1 MTLSAFAQNPPPP
14 PEWQTKAEATNYRET
29 WRYPET
35 IDFAKRLAG
44 ASSLIRYAVYGK
56 SAEGRDLPL
65 LIAAQGR
72 TFTPAAARR
81 AGKAVVFVQAGIHAG
96 EIDGKDAGFALLR
109 DIAITKTR
117 KGLLDHV
124 VLIFTPIYNVDGH
137 ERFTPYNRINQN
149 GPAEMGW
156 RATTTNLN
164 LNRDYMKAD
173 APETRAF
180 LKLWNEWNP
189 DLFIDCHVTD
199 GADHQYN
206 ITYQYEF
213 RDNVHPAIRD
223 WLKHAFNE
231 SVFPAVERDGNLISQ
246 YMEFLDNRD
255 MSKGVQSFLSTPRYA
270 TGYAPIRNRPALLI
284 ETHVLKDYRS
294 RVRGTYDVLR
304 RTLEEINKNPQP
316 LLDAVHKADAD
327 TIAAG
332 RSYDPSRRYPLL
344 FELTQTSRPYA
355 FKGVESHL
363 EKSDV
368 SGDTFVVFG
377 QKPQDQ
383 SIPLY
388 DDARIARAVAP
399 PLAYIVPPQW
409 QSVIDVLAAHGLKL
423 ERTKAPLTLDVESY
437 RLSDVRF
444 AGQPFEGRVQPSY
457 TSAPVRAK
465 REFPA
470 GSVIVTMEQ
479 PAANVAVHL
488 LEPASPDSL
497 ASWGFFNAIFEQKE
511 TAENYILE
519 RVAKDLL
526 SKDANLRREFEQ
538 KLSTD
543 AAFAASPRAR
553 LDWVYQRSP
562 YWDEQMNLYPVGR
575 ITESLKSA
583 R

>member
-1 MTLSAFAQNPPPP
+1 MTLSAFAQGAPPP
-14 PEWQTKAEATNYRET
+14 PEWQTKAEATDYRDT

-35 IDFAKRLAG
+35 IAYAKRLAG
-44 ASSLIRYAVYGK
+44 ASSLIRYATYGK
-56 SAEGRDLPL
+56 SGEGRDLPL
-65 LIAAQGR
+65 LIATQGR

-81 AGKAVVFVQAGIHAG
+81 AGKVVVFVQAGIHAG

-117 KGLLDHV
+117 NGLLDRV
-124 VLIFTPIYNVDGH
+124 VLLFTPIYNVDGH

-231 SVFPAVERDGNLISQ
+231 SVFPAVERDGNLVSQ

-332 RSYDPSRRYPLL
+332 RSYDASRRYPLL

-368 SGDTFVVFG
+368 SGDSYVVFG

-423 ERTKAPLTLDVESY
+423 ERTKTPLTLDVESY
-437 RLSDVRF
+437 RFSDVRF

-457 TSAPVRAK
+457 TSTPVRSK

-526 SKDANLRREFEQ
+526 AKDANLRREFEQ

-575 ITESLKSA
+575 ILLK
-583 R
+583 